1 MERIKKIILTILS
14 EFEVTYEEWLILKD
28 QIDIKY
34 KSESLKIKI
43 TKD

>member
-34 KSESLKIKI
+34 KSEV
-43 TKD
+43 